1 MIVRRREPRFQ
12 KTKQDLTNKKN
23 NRETRIKVK
32 RLKEDEFLEGF
43 TQNEVPSCECVV
55 LNLRHWR

>member
-32 RLKEDEFLEGF
+32 RLKEDEFLERF